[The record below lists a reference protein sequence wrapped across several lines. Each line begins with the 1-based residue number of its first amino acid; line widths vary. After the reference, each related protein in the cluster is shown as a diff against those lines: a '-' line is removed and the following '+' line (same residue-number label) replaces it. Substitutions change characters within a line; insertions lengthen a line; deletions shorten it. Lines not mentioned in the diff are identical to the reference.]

1 MLNIYLISILFYL
14 LYKIVY
20 NNFNQNMIQ
29 YDSFSPPKKTRRN
42 IFQTT
47 NKDDYEV
54 NLRSSLDA
62 QRKNEVNYGL
72 IAM

>member
-1 MLNIYLISILFYL
+1 
-14 LYKIVY
+14 
-20 NNFNQNMIQ
+20 MIQ